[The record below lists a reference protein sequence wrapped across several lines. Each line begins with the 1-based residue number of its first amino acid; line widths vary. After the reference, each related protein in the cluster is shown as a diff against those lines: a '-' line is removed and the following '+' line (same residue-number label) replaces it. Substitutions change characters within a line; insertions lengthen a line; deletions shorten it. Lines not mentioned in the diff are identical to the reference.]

1 MKVKDLEIGMLLRP
15 THDKH
20 FNAHNDEWLW
30 VSDPAKRRRPSHWNN
45 MRPVPA
51 TPKKDIALY
60 LGTKK
65 DIGFE
70 VRVTW
75 SDRYVLFQNK
85 VLAVDPYVW
94 RHIEPV
100 EK

>member
-15 THDKH
+15 VHNRY

-30 VSDPAKRRRPSHWNN
+30 VATPTKRRRPTHWSN
-45 MRPVPA
+45 MRPI
-51 TPKKDIALY
+51 TKSNIEIAMY

-65 DIGFE
+65 DLGIKG
-70 VRVTW
+70 VAW

-94 RHIEPV
+94 RNIEPV